1 MALAHAL
8 AALAVAALLLGGCLG
23 FGVPPAPPT
32 PQEQI
37 AGELD
42 NVSAA
47 LNEASAIPE
56 PSLVEEGFPTPI

>member
-1 MALAHAL
+1 MALTRAL

-23 FGVPPAPPT
+23 FGAPPAPPT

-37 AGELD
+37 AGELG

-47 LNEASAIPE
+47 LNEAAAIAE
-56 PSLVEEGFPTPI
+56 PSLVEEEFPTPI